1 MQEPIAPTS
10 YELNMAYGKINEYK
24 MLADT
29 VILNSVNFKPLFGSK
44 ADPKLRATLKVIKS
58 NATSTSDSEIKSN
71 VLSVI
76 QKYFSIDNWNFGDT
90 FYFSELSAYIHSEI
104 GDLVSSVILV
114 PNDPN
119 LTFGDLY
126 EIRCAPYEIFVN
138 AAQSSDI
145 VVISALTANQL
156 QVK

>member
-1 MQEPIAPTS
+1 
-10 YELNMAYGKINEYK
+10 
-24 MLADT
+24 
-29 VILNSVNFKPLFGSK
+29 
-44 ADPKLRATLKVIKS
+44 
-58 NATSTSDSEIKSN
+58 
-71 VLSVI
+71 VLYVI

-90 FYFSELSAYIHSEI
+90 FYFSELSAYVHSEI

-114 PNDPN
+114 PNDPD

-126 EIRCAPYEIFVN
+126 EIRCEPYEIFVN